1 MGGKQRAGLLNCNG
15 MHLTSTLKLL
25 VVIGICGLFVAAC
38 APKKPVMIPQP
49 ATENQ
54 LEMIRSSY
62 DKVDPGARVGRV
74 IAVLPAD
81 QLVAVGELTPNEF
94 HLGDTFTLIDSKQN
108 ILTRGKVVAITKDA
122 LHIKYQPLPAG
133 QRDPIIG
140 DLAVHVSPTAMYH
153 PAP

>member
-1 MGGKQRAGLLNCNG
+1 
-15 MHLTSTLKLL
+15 MHLTRALKLPL
-25 VVIGICGLFVAAC
+25 VITFVGLFLSAC
-38 APKKPVMIPQP
+38 APKKPAAMAPP

-54 LEMIRSSY
+54 LEMIRASY
-62 DKVDPGARVGRV
+62 DKVDPGSRVGRV

-94 HLGDTFTLIDSKQN
+94 HLGDAFTLIDSKQN

-122 LHIKYQPLPAG
+122 LHIKYQALPAG
-133 QRDPIIG
+133 QRNPVVG